1 MTTSSMHDKQED
13 SRTDPP
19 ADNPIYASGSH
30 PPWPFPTNTQQV
42 PSSSSSQM
50 IGPTSSFYDP
60 EVVSTHD
67 PQSQDY
73 QTWLEAYRD
82 PPDQQSIFDPTT
94 LQGQYTFV
102 SSHYTHPS
110 PANIAIEHTSTYSQT
125 HAPLQLNP
133 SSESTLR
140 GAVPYHQQ
148 GPDPYFYAPNVPD
161 RARAAQQ
168 YDAYSTPPMSKST
181 PTATYASS
189 PSLSTPGSASVATY
203 AASTTSTLTGY
214 TPPPNRLGLPAS
226 HSRSHSH
233 THSSVSP
240 SSWTEDSIY
249 SSASLAAAPQPTPVT
264 PATAT
269 RTPPKKGAATT
280 KRTKSSPQSGQK
292 GKRKRQ
298 KKTDVAESDSASDDE
313 ADVHDVAGSLS
324 SAIGSGGLGGPD
336 PVVPSRL

>member
-19 ADNPIYASGSH
+19 TDTPIYASGSH

-60 EVVSTHD
+60 EAVSTQD
-67 PQSQDY
+67 PQAQDY

-82 PPDQQSIFDPTT
+82 PPDPQSIFDPTT

-102 SSHYTHPS
+102 PSHYPHNS

-125 HAPLQLNP
+125 HAPPQPNP
-133 SSESTLR
+133 SSASTLR

-148 GPDPYFYAPNVPD
+148 GPDLYYYAD
-161 RARAAQQ
+161 RAPAQQ

-181 PTATYASS
+181 ATASYTS
-189 PSLSTPGSASVATY
+189 PPPLSTPGSATY
-203 AASTTSTLTGY
+203 AASTTSNLTGY
-214 TPPPNRLGLPAS
+214 TPPPNLLGLPSS

-249 SSASLAAAPQPTPVT
+249 SSASIATAPQPTPVA
-264 PATAT
+264 PA

-280 KRTKSSPQSGQK
+280 KRTKISPQGGQK

-298 KKTDVAESDSASDDE
+298 KKNDVPESDSASDDE

-324 SAIGSGGLGGPD
+324 SAIGGGGLGGPD